1 MHPDTSYQNK
11 AREEGEGTGKLV
23 EVMHTSHA
31 CRVVD
36 KKKAEEEGTGTHAK
50 RRGGEGG
57 RRKGRELSCRCS
69 GPVSSPWTEFST
81 SPIREGS
88 GSGSAQPPILFSSP
102 YHVRVSNV
110 PFPTRLRPKMPVQ
123 TNRGGWYVCFVSLYI
138 PLLSMSSRGGRAG

>member
-11 AREEGEGTGKLV
+11 AREEGEGTGNLV

-88 GSGSAQPPILFSSP
+88 GSGSAQPPILFVHLITCEYP
-102 YHVRVSNV
+102 TC
-110 PFPTRLRPKMPVQ
+110 PFPRGFDQRCLCRLIREDG
-123 TNRGGWYVCFVSLYI
+123 TYALVSLYI